1 MGESGDMADSGTVT
15 GMEKLSDKLYSW
27 ASILDD
33 QARAQAELTA
43 QLPIVDPHV
52 ALMPDAHVGMGAT
65 VGSVIPTRGA
75 VIPAAVGVDIGCGM
89 VAVRTQY
96 TEEHLRSAR
105 RPLSYLREQI
115 ERAVPLSP
123 GNYNKK
129 VTGTAS
135 RAVAELERLAREENV
150 QPDRFAKNWRLQLGS
165 LGGGN
170 HFIEVTADEQDRVWT
185 FLHSGSRGVGNL
197 IARRFISAAQERAE
211 TRGLELADRN
221 LAYLTEDDPAYHD
234 YLAHLHWAQEFA
246 RLNREVMM
254 DRLNEQLGRFL
265 DGEVQ
270 RVEEVNCHH
279 NYTAVETHFGEQRV
293 VSRKGAIAAHK
304 GLRGLIPGSMGTRS
318 YVVTGKGNE
327 MSLCSAPHGAGREY
341 SRTQARKTFTQA
353 DLRRRMEGIEYR
365 DHAAFID
372 EIPDAYKDIDVVMA
386 DAADLVEIDHTL
398 RQIVNVKGQ

>member
-1 MGESGDMADSGTVT
+1 MQKV
-15 GMEKLSDKLYSW
+15 SDKLYSW
-27 ASILDD
+27 ASILDEH
-33 QARAQAELTA
+33 ALAQATLTA
-43 QLPIVDPHV
+43 ELPIVDPHV

-96 TEEHLRSAR
+96 TEEHLRRAR
-105 RPLSYLREQI
+105 RPLSHLREQI
-115 ERAVPLSP
+115 ERAIPLSP
-123 GNYNKK
+123 GNYNRT
-129 VTGTAS
+129 VTGHAT
-135 RAVAELERLAREENV
+135 RAVTELERLARDEGVN
-150 QPDRFAKNWRLQLGS
+150 PDKFAKNWRLQLGS

-197 IARRFISAAQERAE
+197 IARKFIAAAQERAQS
-211 TRGLELADRN
+211 RGLELADRN
-221 LAYLTEDDPAYHD
+221 LAYLTEDDPAYHE
-234 YLAHLHWAQEFA
+234 YLSHLHWAQEFA

-254 DRLNEQLGRFL
+254 DRLNEQLGRHL
-265 DGEVQ
+265 DGDV
-270 RVEEVNCHH
+270 RRLDEVNCHH
-279 NYTAVETHFGEQRV
+279 NYTAVERHFGEQRL
-293 VSRKGAIAAHK
+293 VSRKGAIAAHA
-304 GLRGLIPGSMGTRS
+304 GVRGLIPGSMGTRS

-327 MSLCSAPHGAGREY
+327 MSLSSAPHGAGRAY

-353 DLRRRMEGIEYR
+353 DLRRRMKGIEYR
-365 DHAAFID
+365 DLAAFVD

-386 DAADLVEIDHTL
+386 DAADLVTVDHEL